1 MNIAKLVTAALKRQ
15 GPTRAARLA
24 AHAERSRVFNAMTA
38 DDFEKQ
44 KVTPE
49 LLAKRCTL

>member
-1 MNIAKLVTAALKRQ
+1 MTIAKLIAAALKRQ
-15 GPTRAARLA
+15 GPTRAIRLA
-24 AHAERSRVFNAMTA
+24 AAAERSKVFNAMATE
-38 DDFEKQ
+38 DFEKM

>member
-1 MNIAKLVTAALKRQ
+1 MNIAELIMVALKRQ
-15 GPTRAARLA
+15 GPTRTIRLA
-24 AHAERSRVFNAMTA
+24 AAAERSKVFNAMA
-38 DDFEKQ
+38 AEDFEKM